1 MQLIVL
7 LGAIRLSRSTSD
19 FGRMQPVGP
28 KNARTSA
35 IDPLPTVVNVSFAA
49 DSWSAFRADIA
60 IEGRLTPQR
69 PGFRRS

>member
-28 KNARTSA
+28 KNARASA
-35 IDPLPTVVNVSFAA
+35 IDPLPTVVNVSFTA
-49 DSWSAFRADIA
+49 DS
-60 IEGRLTPQR
+60 
-69 PGFRRS
+69 